1 MRRTTNRVRGTTA
14 LSRLSPEL
22 SPRARQR
29 LRWIMHLEQHG
40 EKSLTCRYFGI
51 GRPTLDRALK
61 RYRPD
66 RLASLEDY
74 TSRPLRTRQP
84 TWSAELAQA
93 VRGERERYPRWGK
106 EKIAVL
112 LRGQGWEVSTS
123 MVGRIL
129 ADLKRRGVL
138 TLPLR
143 VSLSTR
149 RRAVAR
155 PYATRK
161 PKEWAVLEP
170 GDLIQFDTQKQ
181 MPEPGVTI
189 HHFGARDTVSRWDVV
204 GVYSRATAR
213 NGRDFL
219 QQVLS
224 RMPFP
229 VKAVQID
236 GGSEFKAEFEEA
248 CAALSLPLFVLPP
261 NSPKLNGCVER
272 SHRTH
277 EEEFYQ
283 CYDGALTLDEL
294 RPALRAWEDVYNTIR
309 PHQALGY
316 RTPRDWLQGLQTQ
329 KTDRGTE
336 AQARLPSYSGKST
349 ATAENDQVS
358 GPSPS
363 PVLQAPRCGNV

>member
-1 MRRTTNRVRGTTA
+1 MRSTTNWVRGTTG

-22 SPRARQR
+22 SPRAKQR
-29 LRWIMHLEQHG
+29 LQWITHVENHDN
-40 EKSLTCRYFGI
+40 KSLTCRYFGI
-51 GRPTLDRALK
+51 SRPTLDRALA
-61 RYRPD
+61 RYRPE
-66 RLASLEDY
+66 RLASLEDQ
-74 TSRPLRTRQP
+74 TSKPHRLRKP
-84 TWSAELAQA
+84 TWTAELAEA
-93 VRGERERYPRWGK
+93 VRVERECYPRWGK

-112 LRGQGWEVSTS
+112 LRAQGWTVSTS

-129 ADLKRRGVL
+129 TDLRRRGVL
-138 TLPLR
+138 RMPLR
-143 VSLSTR
+143 ASIAARKRMTP
-149 RRAVAR
+149 R

-161 PKEWAVLEP
+161 PKEWRVFEP

-219 QQVLS
+219 RQVLA

-261 NSPKLNGCVER
+261 HSPKLNGRVER

-283 CYDGALTLDEL
+283 CYEGGLTLAEL

-309 PHQALGY
+309 PHQALAY
-316 RTPRDWLQGLQTQ
+316 ATPWGWLQDHQKQ
-329 KTDRGTE
+329 KTDDCQM
-336 AQARLPSYSGKST
+336 AVARLPLPKVDSSRSDP
-349 ATAENDQVS
+349 A
-358 GPSPS
+358 
-363 PVLQAPRCGNV
+363 NV

>member
-1 MRRTTNRVRGTTA
+1 MRSTTNWVRGTTA

-22 SPRARQR
+22 TPRAKQR
-29 LRWIMHLEQHG
+29 LQWITHMEKHG
-40 EKSLTCRYFGI
+40 NKSLTCRYFGI
-51 GRPTLDRALK
+51 SRPTLDRALA
-61 RYRPD
+61 RYRPE
-66 RLASLEDY
+66 RLASLEDR
-74 TSRPLRTRQP
+74 TSKPHRLRTP
-84 TWSAELAQA
+84 TWTAELVEA
-93 VRGERERYPRWGK
+93 VRCEREQYPRWGK
-106 EKIAVL
+106 EKIAIMV
-112 LRGQGWEVSTS
+112 RRQGWQVSTS

-129 ADLKRRGVL
+129 TDLRRRGVL
-138 TLPLR
+138 RMPLR
-143 VSLSTR
+143 ASIAAR
-149 RRAVAR
+149 KRRAPR

-161 PKEWAVLEP
+161 PKEWRILEP

-219 QQVLS
+219 QQVLA

-248 CAALSLPLFVLPP
+248 CAALALPLFVLPP
-261 NSPKLNGCVER
+261 HSPKLNGRVER

-283 CYDGALTLDEL
+283 CYDGALTLAEL
-294 RPALRAWEDVYNTIR
+294 RPALQAWETVYNTIR
-309 PHQALGY
+309 PHQALAY
-316 RTPRDWLQGLQTQ
+316 ATPWSWLQGHHKQ
-329 KTDRGTE
+329 KTDVSQM
-336 AQARLPSYSGKST
+336 AVARLPLPKADST
-349 ATAENDQVS
+349 STNSHHV
-358 GPSPS
+358 
-363 PVLQAPRCGNV
+363 

>member
-1 MRRTTNRVRGTTA
+1 MVGMRQSATNRARGTTA

-22 SPRARQR
+22 SKRARQR
-29 LRWIMHLEQHG
+29 LQWMEHWKVHG
-40 EKSLTCRYFGI
+40 NKSLTCRYFGI
-51 GRPTLDRALK
+51 SRPTLDRALK
-61 RYRPD
+61 RYDPKY
-66 RLASLEDY
+66 LASLEDQS
-74 TSRPLRTRQP
+74 SRPRRQRTP
-84 TWSAELAQA
+84 TWSVELATAVQA
-93 VRGERERYPRWGK
+93 ERERYPRWGK
-106 EKIAVL
+106 EKIATM
-112 LRGQGWEVSTS
+112 LREQGWQVSTS

-129 ADLKRRGVL
+129 TDLRRRGVL
-138 TLPLR
+138 RLPLR
-143 VSLSTR
+143 VSLATR

-161 PKEWAVLEP
+161 PKDWAVLEP

-181 MPEPGVTI
+181 TPEPGITI

-219 QQVLS
+219 HQVVA

-229 VKAVQID
+229 VRAVQID

-261 NSPKLNGCVER
+261 NSPKLNGRVER

-277 EEEFYQ
+277 EEEFYE
-283 CYDGALTLDEL
+283 CYEGDLVLAEL
-294 RPALRAWEDVYNTIR
+294 RPALRLWEDVYNRVR

-316 RTPRDWLQGLQTQ
+316 RTPFAWLQDRQKQ
-329 KTDRGTE
+329 KTD
-336 AQARLPSYSGKST
+336 ASQMAVARLPFSKADST
-349 ATAENDQVS
+349 TSDQVD
-358 GPSPS
+358 
-363 PVLQAPRCGNV
+363 V

>member
-1 MRRTTNRVRGTTA
+1 MRSTTNWVRGTTA

-22 SPRARQR
+22 SPRAKQR
-29 LRWIMHLEQHG
+29 LQWIGHLEKHG
-40 EKSLTCRYFGI
+40 RKSLTCRYFGI

-61 RYRPD
+61 RYDPQHLD
-66 RLASLEDY
+66 SLEDRR
-74 TSRPLRTRQP
+74 SRPRRTRQP
-84 TWSAELAQA
+84 TWTPELVAA
-93 VRGERERYPRWGK
+93 VRHEREQYPRWGK
-106 EKIAVL
+106 EKIAILVRR
-112 LRGQGWEVSTS
+112 RGWPVSTS

-129 ADLKRRGVL
+129 TDLRRRGVL
-138 TLPLR
+138 RQPLR
-143 VSLSTR
+143 LGLLTR
-149 RRAVAR
+149 RRAVRR

-161 PKEWAVLEP
+161 PKDWAVLEP

-181 MPEPGVTI
+181 TPEPGVTI

-219 QQVLS
+219 QHVLA

-248 CAALSLPLFVLPP
+248 CAALSLPVFVLPP
-261 NSPKLNGCVER
+261 HSPKLNGRVER

-283 CYDGALTLDEL
+283 CYEGDLRLAEL
-294 RPALRAWEDVYNTIR
+294 RPALRAHEDVYNTIR

-316 RTPRDWLQGLQTQ
+316 ATPWAWLQDHQKQ
-329 KTDRGTE
+329 KTDGSPM
-336 AQARLPSYSGKST
+336 AVARLPLPKADSST
-349 ATAENDQVS
+349 SDGHHV
-358 GPSPS
+358 
-363 PVLQAPRCGNV
+363 

>member
-1 MRRTTNRVRGTTA
+1 MQSTTNWVRGTTA

-22 SPRARQR
+22 SPRAKQR
-29 LRWIMHLEQHG
+29 LQWITHVEKHG
-40 EKSLTCRYFGI
+40 NKSLTCRYFGI
-51 GRPTLDRALK
+51 SRPTLDRALK
-61 RYRPD
+61 RYDAR
-66 RLASLEDY
+66 RLASLEDRS
-74 TSRPLRTRQP
+74 SRPRRRRTP
-84 TWSAELAQA
+84 TWTPELVEA
-93 VRGERERYPRWGK
+93 VRAERERYPRWGK

-112 LRGQGWEVSTS
+112 LRAQGWQVSTS

-138 TLPLR
+138 RLPLR
-143 VSLSTR
+143 LSLSAR
-149 RRAVAR
+149 KRAAPR

-161 PKEWAVLEP
+161 PKEWRVLEP

-181 MPEPGVTI
+181 SPEPGITI

-219 QQVLS
+219 RQVLE

-248 CAALSLPLFVLPP
+248 CAALALPLFVLPP
-261 NSPKLNGCVER
+261 HSPKLNGRVER

-283 CYDGALTLDEL
+283 CYDGDLTLTAL
-294 RPALRAWEDVYNTIR
+294 RPALRAHEDVYNTIR

-316 RTPRDWLQGLQTQ
+316 ATPLAWLQDHQKQQTDGSQ
-329 KTDRGTE
+329 M
-336 AQARLPSYSGKST
+336 AVARLPLSKADSST
-349 ATAENDQVS
+349 TNGHHV
-358 GPSPS
+358 
-363 PVLQAPRCGNV
+363 

>member
-1 MRRTTNRVRGTTA
+1 MRGSTTNWVRGTTA

-22 SPRARQR
+22 SKRARQR
-29 LRWIMHLEQHG
+29 LRWIEHWQQHG
-40 EKSLTCRYFGI
+40 NKSLTCRYFGI
-51 GRPTLDRALK
+51 SRPTLDRALK
-61 RYRPD
+61 RYRPE
-66 RLASLEDY
+66 RLASLEDRP
-74 TSRPLRTRQP
+74 SRPRRTRQP
-84 TWSAELAQA
+84 TWSADLVEA
-93 VRGERERYPRWGK
+93 VRMEPERYPRWGK
-106 EKIAVL
+106 EKIATM
-112 LRGQGWEVSTS
+112 LRQQGWSVSTS

-129 ADLKRRGVL
+129 ADLRRRGL
-138 TLPLR
+138 LR
-143 VSLSTR
+143 QPIRASVAAR
-149 RRAVAR
+149 RRAAPR
-155 PYATRK
+155 PHATRK
-161 PKEWAVLEP
+161 PKDWAVLEP

-181 MPEPGVTI
+181 MPEPGITI

-219 QQVLS
+219 QQVLA

-261 NSPKLNGCVER
+261 NSPKLNGRVER

-283 CYDGALTLDEL
+283 CYAGALTLAQL
-294 RPALRAWEDVYNTIR
+294 RPALRAWEQVYNHVR

-316 RTPRDWLQGLQTQ
+316 QTPLAWLQHHLKQ

-336 AQARLPSYSGKST
+336 AQARLPSYSPEST
-349 ATAENDQVS
+349 ASTENDQAP

-363 PVLQAPRCGNV
+363 PVLQERTGNV

>member
-1 MRRTTNRVRGTTA
+1 MRSTTNWLRGTTA

-22 SPRARQR
+22 SKRARQR
-29 LRWIMHLEQHG
+29 LRWIEHWQSHG
-40 EKSLTCRYFGI
+40 NKSLTCRYFGI
-51 GRPTLDRALK
+51 SRPTLDRTLA
-61 RYRPD
+61 RYRPEH
-66 RLASLEDY
+66 LASLEDRP
-74 TSRPLRTRQP
+74 SRPHHRRQP
-84 TWSAELAQA
+84 TWTPELVAA
-93 VRGERERYPRWGK
+93 VQGEREAYPRWGK

-112 LRGQGWEVSTS
+112 LRRQGWDVSTS

-129 ADLKRRGVL
+129 RDLRRRGIL
-138 TLPLR
+138 RMPLR
-143 VSLSTR
+143 ASIAARKRT
-149 RRAVAR
+149 APR

-161 PKEWAVLEP
+161 PKEWRVLEP

-181 MPEPGVTI
+181 TPEPGITI

-219 QQVLS
+219 QQVLT

-248 CAALSLPLFVLPP
+248 CAALALPLFVLPP
-261 NSPKLNGCVER
+261 HSPKLNGRVER

-283 CYDGALTLDEL
+283 CYDGDLRLAAL
-294 RPALRAWEDVYNTIR
+294 RPALRAHEDVYNTIR
-309 PHQALGY
+309 PHQALAY
-316 RTPRDWLQGLQTQ
+316 ATPLAWLQDHQKQ
-329 KTDRGTE
+329 KTDRSQLAE
-336 AQARLPSYSGKST
+336 VRLPLPEADST
-349 ATAENDQVS
+349 SRNGHHV
-358 GPSPS
+358 
-363 PVLQAPRCGNV
+363 

>member
-1 MRRTTNRVRGTTA
+1 MRSTTNWVRGTTA
-14 LSRLSPEL
+14 LSRMSPEL
-22 SPRARQR
+22 TPRAKQR
-29 LRWIMHLEQHG
+29 LQWIAHLEAHG
-40 EKSLTCRYFGI
+40 NKSLTCRYFGI
-51 GRPTLDRALK
+51 SRPTLDRALR
-61 RYRPD
+61 RYRPE
-66 RLASLEDY
+66 RLASLEDQ
-74 TSRPLRTRQP
+74 SSKPRRLRTP
-84 TWSAELAQA
+84 TWTAALVEA
-93 VRGERERYPRWGK
+93 VQRERACYPRWGK

-112 LRGQGWEVSTS
+112 LRGQGLAVSTS

-129 ADLKRRGVL
+129 TDLRRRGL
-138 TLPLR
+138 LRLPLR
-143 VSLSTR
+143 ASIAAR
-149 RRAVAR
+149 KRMAPR

-161 PKEWAVLEP
+161 PREWRVLEP

-219 QQVLS
+219 RQVLE

-261 NSPKLNGCVER
+261 NSPKLNGRVER

-283 CYDGALTLDEL
+283 CYDGDLTLGEL
-294 RPALRAWEDVYNTIR
+294 RPALRAWETVYNTIR
-309 PHQALGY
+309 PHRALAY
-316 RTPRDWLQGLQTQ
+316 ATPRSWLQDYQNQ
-329 KTDRGTE
+329 KTDGSQM
-336 AQARLPSYSGKST
+336 AVARLPLPKADST
-349 ATAENDQVS
+349 ITTEGHV
-358 GPSPS
+358 
-363 PVLQAPRCGNV
+363 

>member
-1 MRRTTNRVRGTTA
+1 MRSTTNWVRGTTA

-22 SPRARQR
+22 TPRAKQR
-29 LRWIMHLEQHG
+29 LQWITHMEKHSN
-40 EKSLTCRYFGI
+40 KSLTCRYFGI
-51 GRPTLDRALK
+51 SRPTLDRALK
-61 RYRPD
+61 RYDPKH
-66 RLASLEDY
+66 LASLEDR
-74 TSRPLRTRQP
+74 SSKPRRTRQP
-84 TWSAELAQA
+84 TWKPELSEA
-93 VRGERERYPRWGK
+93 VRVERERYPRWGK
-106 EKIAVL
+106 EKIAIMV
-112 LRGQGWEVSTS
+112 RRQGWQVSTS

-129 ADLKRRGVL
+129 TDLRRRGVL
-138 TLPLR
+138 RMPLR
-143 VSLSTR
+143 ASIAAR
-149 RRAVAR
+149 KRMAPR

-161 PKEWAVLEP
+161 PKEWRVLEP

-219 QQVLS
+219 RQVLE

-248 CAALSLPLFVLPP
+248 CAALALPLFILPP
-261 NSPKLNGCVER
+261 HSPKLNGRVER

-283 CYDGALTLDEL
+283 CYDGDLTLAEL
-294 RPALRAWEDVYNTIR
+294 RPALRAHEDVYNTIR

-316 RTPRDWLQGLQTQ
+316 ATPWAWLQDHHTQ
-329 KTDRGTE
+329 KTD
-336 AQARLPSYSGKST
+336 ASQMAVARLPLPKPDSST
-349 ATAENDQVS
+349 RD
-358 GPSPS
+358 
-363 PVLQAPRCGNV
+363 PVNV